1 MSVFG
6 DASRLGHRVSWVIA
20 AVVLLSG
27 SALAQTG
34 AGAGDAKAHRTAAE
48 AAAKAKDWAK
58 ALEEFR
64 AANAA
69 EKTAESTEGIAN
81 AEYEL
86 GHVPQAHEAY
96 EEYLNTYSAKLG
108 ARAKAAAEKRL
119 KELAEKTG
127 ALAIDVNEAGAEVF
141 LDDKS
146 LGKSPLSKPVRVLA
160 GPHRLRV
167 QKEGFLPWEQ
177 APNAP
182 AQAQTPVAVKLEADV
197 RKAHLN
203 VREQGNQQVHVY
215 VDGVDMGA
223 APWSGDVE
231 AGDHEIIVKSATTL
245 ATPQKITVQKGETR
259 EIVAQV
265 SATTASLKVSTADG
279 KGVIYIDG
287 KVVGE
292 GVFSGELPAGPH
304 KVMVKRDGY
313 DSFEEDVTLKE
324 KENVSRSVTLQLVAT
339 VTTGQ
344 VKTDVDRL
352 EGLYGSLGLSG
363 VLMPSGNGNDIQN
376 ECDKGA
382 TGVTCS
388 PSADIGGALHGYVGY
403 HWDPVGM
410 ELFVQGMYDQ
420 TTPTIQVAA
429 SPVNLN
435 ADPARTEQYAFRRIG
450 GTAAIRAR
458 LTWQA
463 RKIRLGFAAGPGASY
478 RQVLFQRDASATVNG
493 DNYADKYIGSAGY
506 WAPALS
512 LDAHVGFRAS
522 RAFELQLGVQTL
534 FESAR
539 AFNEKVVLDADNS
552 RQLVKGGA
560 ASPVPLPSGVVPNV
574 PGLTIPISTPSY
586 QLITGTQIFTGVYIG
601 AQFGP

>member
-1 MSVFG
+1 M
-6 DASRLGHRVSWVIA
+6 LLVSGTA
-20 AVVLLSG
+20 G
-27 SALAQTG
+27 AQT
-34 AGAGDAKAHRTAAE
+34 GAGDAKAHRTAAE
-48 AAAKAKDWAK
+48 AAVKAKDWAK

-69 EKTAESTEGIAN
+69 EKTPESTEGIAL

-86 GHVPQAHEAY
+86 GRVPQAYDAY
-96 EEYLNTYSAKLG
+96 EDYLNTYSAKLAG
-108 ARAKAAAEKRL
+108 PKKTAAEKRL

-127 ALAIDVNEAGAEVF
+127 AFTIEVNEAGAEVF

-146 LGKSPLSKPVRVLA
+146 IGKSPLAKPVRVLA

-167 QKEGFLPWEQ
+167 HKDGFLPWEQ

-182 AQAQTPVAVKLEADV
+182 AQAQTPVAVKLEVDA
-197 RKAHLN
+197 RKARLN
-203 VREQGNQQVHVY
+203 VREQSNQQVHVY
-215 VDGVDMGA
+215 IDGVDMGA
-223 APWSGDVE
+223 APWSGDVDP
-231 AGDHEIIVKSATTL
+231 GDHEIVLKSGIML
-245 ATPQKITVQKGETR
+245 ATPQKVTVAKGETR
-259 EIVAQV
+259 EIVAQA
-265 SATTASLKVSTADG
+265 SATTATLKVSTADG

-292 GVFSGELPAGPH
+292 GVFSGDIPAGLH
-304 KVMVKRDGY
+304 KIAVKRDGY
-313 DSFEEDVTLKE
+313 DVFEEDVTLKE
-324 KENVSRSVTLQLVAT
+324 KENVSRSVTLQLVSA

-344 VKTDVDRL
+344 VKTDNDRL
-352 EGLYGSLGLSG
+352 EGLYGGFGLSG
-363 VLMPSGNGNDIQN
+363 VLLPAGNGNDIQN
-376 ECDKGA
+376 ECDKGM

-388 PSADIGGALHGYVGY
+388 SSSDVGGALHGYVGY

-410 ELFVQGMYDQ
+410 ELFLQAMYDQ
-420 TTPTIQVAA
+420 TTPSINVAA

-435 ADPARTEQYAFRRIG
+435 ADPARTENFAFRRVG
-450 GTAAIRAR
+450 GSAAIRAR

-478 RQVLFQRDASATVNG
+478 RQVLFQRDASATING
-493 DNYADKYIGSAGY
+493 DNFADKYIGSAGY

-512 LDAHVGFRAS
+512 LDAHVGFRAA
-522 RAFELQLGVQTL
+522 RAFEIQLGFQTL

-552 RQLVKGGA
+552 RSLIKGGA
-560 ASPVPLPSGVVPNV
+560 ASPVPLPSGVPAA
-574 PGLTIPISTPSY
+574 PGASIPISTPAY
-586 QLITGTQIFTGVYIG
+586 QLITGTQIFTGIYIG

>member
-1 MSVFG
+1 M
-6 DASRLGHRVSWVIA
+6 
-20 AVVLLSG
+20 
-27 SALAQTG
+27 
-34 AGAGDAKAHRTAAE
+34 
-48 AAAKAKDWAK
+48 KAKDWAK
-58 ALEEFR
+58 ALDEFR

-69 EKTAESTEGIAN
+69 EKTAESTEGIAH

-86 GHVPQAHEAY
+86 GHVPPAYEAY
-96 EEYLNTYSAKLG
+96 EEFLNTYSAKLTG
-108 ARAKAAAEKRL
+108 PRKVVAEKRL
-119 KELAEKTG
+119 KELGEKTG
-127 ALAIDVNEAGAEVF
+127 AFMIDVNEAGAEVF

-146 LGKSPLSKPVRVLA
+146 LGKSPLGKPVRVLA

-182 AQAQTPVAVKLEADV
+182 AQAQTPVAVKLEVDA
-197 RKAHLN
+197 RKGRLN
-203 VREQGNQQVHVY
+203 VREQSNLPVHVY
-215 VDGVDMGA
+215 LDGVDMGPT
-223 APWSGDVE
+223 PWSGDVE
-231 AGDHEIIVKSATTL
+231 PGEHEVIVKSATML
-245 ATPQKITVQKGETR
+245 ATPQKVSVGKGETR
-259 EIVAQV
+259 EVIV
-265 SATTASLKVSTADG
+265 SASATSATLKVSTADG

-292 GVFSGELPAGPH
+292 GVFSGEIPAGPH
-304 KVMVKRDGY
+304 QVMVKRDGY
-313 DSFEEDVTLKE
+313 DQFQEEITLKE

-352 EGLYGSLGLSG
+352 EGLYGGLGLSG

-376 ECDKGA
+376 ECDKGT

-388 PSADIGGALHGYVGY
+388 GSGDVGGALHGYFGY

-410 ELFVQGMYDQ
+410 ELFMQAMYDQ

-435 ADPARTEQYAFRRIG
+435 ADPARKEEYAFRRIG

-463 RKIRLGFAAGPGASY
+463 RKIRVGFAAGPGASY
-478 RQVLFQRDASATVNG
+478 RQVLFQRDATATFGNDTFG
-493 DNYADKYIGSAGY
+493 DKYVGSAGY

-522 RAFELQLGVQTL
+522 RSFEIQLGFQTL

-539 AFNEKVVLDADNS
+539 AFNEKVVLDGDNS

-560 ASPVPLPSGVVPNV
+560 SSPVPLPGGIVPSI
-574 PGLTIPISTPSY
+574 PGQTIPISTPTY
-586 QLITGTQIFTGVYIG
+586 QLITGTQIFTGIYLG

>member
-1 MSVFG
+1 M
-6 DASRLGHRVSWVIA
+6 A
-20 AVVLLSG
+20 
-27 SALAQTG
+27 
-34 AGAGDAKAHRTAAE
+34 DAKAHRTAAE

-64 AANAA
+64 AANAL
-69 EKTAESTEGIAN
+69 EKTPESMEGIAN
-81 AEYEL
+81 AEHEL
-86 GHVPQAHEAY
+86 GHVPQAYEAY
-96 EEYLNTYSAKLG
+96 EDFLNTYSAKLPG
-108 ARAKAAAEKRL
+108 PKKVAAEKRL
-119 KELAEKTG
+119 KELGEKTG
-127 ALAIDVNEAGAEVF
+127 AFAIDVNGAGAEIF

-146 LGKSPLSKPVRVLA
+146 LGKSPLAKPVRVLS
-160 GPHRLRV
+160 GPHRVRV
-167 QKEGFLPWEQ
+167 HKDGFLPWEQ

-182 AQAQTPVAVKLEADV
+182 AQAQTAVAVKLEVDA
-197 RKAHLN
+197 RKARLN
-203 VREQGNQQVHVY
+203 VREQSNAPVHVY
-215 VDGVDMGA
+215 VDGVDMGV

-231 AGDHEIIVKSATTL
+231 PGEHEIIVKSATML
-245 ATPQKITVQKGETR
+245 ATPQKVTVAKGETR
-259 EIVAQV
+259 EIIAAA
-265 SATTASLKVSTADG
+265 SATSASLKVSTADG

-292 GVFSGELPAGPH
+292 GVFSGEIPAGPH

-313 DSFEEDVTLKE
+313 DPFEEDIALKE
-324 KENVSRSVTLQLVAT
+324 KENVSRSVTLQLVST

-344 VKTDVDRL
+344 VKTDTDRL

-376 ECDKGA
+376 ECDKGTA
-382 TGVTCS
+382 GVTCAGS
-388 PSADIGGALHGYVGY
+388 SDVGGALHGYVGY

-410 ELFVQGMYDQ
+410 ELFMQAMYDQ
-420 TTPTIQVAA
+420 TTPVIQVAS

-435 ADPARTEQYAFRRIG
+435 ADPARKEEYSFRRIG

-463 RKIRLGFAAGPGASY
+463 KKIRLGFAAGPGASY
-478 RQVLFQRDASATVNG
+478 RQVLFQRDATATVGNDTFG
-493 DNYADKYIGSAGY
+493 DKYVGSAGY

-512 LDAHVGFRAS
+512 LDAHVGFRAT
-522 RAFELQLGVQTL
+522 RAFELQLGFQTL

-539 AFNEKVVLDADNS
+539 AFGEKVVLDADNS

-560 ASPVPLPSGVVPNV
+560 SSPVPLPGGVVPSV
-574 PGLTIPISTPSY
+574 PGQTIAISTPSY
-586 QLITGTQIFTGVYIG
+586 QLITGTQIFTGLYIG